1 MNDRVGR
8 EQLIEEFEQEWR
20 RGKRPT
26 VASFVHERLARMA
39 GVCADS
45 SAETLLVQELIAV
58 DLEWRWKDSRRCG
71 IAGWR
76 LEKYWDDLPSL
87 GSLEMI
93 PLSLV
98 EEEYRVRR
106 LWGDRPEHGEFFA
119 RFTQH
124 AAILKTRL
132 AEVDREL
139 LEELGDVG
147 AWGDHRLT
155 TTIVAASQQHSAA
168 VGMPFVGNAWARFEE
183 YRLHE
188 MIGAGQMGRVY
199 RATHLP
205 TKQAWAVKYLRKS
218 FHRDRQATA
227 RFLQEARVV
236 ATLSHPGLVPIQAV
250 GQTPGGGHFFV
261 MELLAGPDLARLA
274 ALGAVNVADALRWTC
289 EAADAIAY
297 ANSVG
302 VIHCDLKPGNL
313 VLDGERRVRVTDFG
327 LARTFDEGGARAGD
341 RIAGT
346 APYMAPE
353 QVSSWW
359 GKIGPATDVYGLGAV
374 LYALLAGR
382 PPFVGTTVAD
392 VLAQVTSGTLPAK
405 IQEFRPDVSD
415 ELEAVVKKALSKSPN
430 ERYPSASDLA
440 LALRAIEVKRRG
452 FAQKVVCGMR
462 LRRRFRSPPQA
473 IVVNQRRIGVRDPS
487 HRLFVHSHGGD
498 IRPRLAW

>member
-1 MNDRVGR
+1 MDDHVAR

-26 VASFVHERLARMA
+26 VASFVRQRLSRDAS
-39 GVCADS
+39 VWADS

-58 DLEWRWKDSRRCG
+58 DLEWRWKDSRCRG

-76 LEKYWDDLPSL
+76 LEKYWDDMPLL
-87 GSLEMI
+87 GSLNTI

-119 RFTQH
+119 RFPQH
-124 AAILKTRL
+124 AAALTTRL

-147 AWGDHRLT
+147 AWGDHNLT
-155 TTIVAASQQHSAA
+155 TTVIASSRQHAAAISTQ
-168 VGMPFVGNAWARFEE
+168 PIGNAWARFEE

-227 RFLQEARVV
+227 RFLEEARVV
-236 ATLSHPGLVPIQAV
+236 GTLSHSGLVPIQAV

-261 MELLAGPDLARLA
+261 MELLAGPDLAKLA
-274 ALGAVNVADALRWTC
+274 AAEAVNAADALRWTC

-313 VLDGERRVRVTDFG
+313 VLDSKRHVRVTDFG
-327 LARTFDEGGARAGD
+327 LARTVDEGGVLAGD

-392 VLAQVTSGTLPAK
+392 VLAQVASGTLPVR

-415 ELEAVVKKALSKSPN
+415 VLEAVVKKALSKSPN
-430 ERYPSASDLA
+430 ERYPSAHELA
-440 LALRAIEVKRRG
+440 LALRAI
-452 FAQKVVCGMR
+452 
-462 LRRRFRSPPQA
+462 
-473 IVVNQRRIGVRDPS
+473 
-487 HRLFVHSHGGD
+487 
-498 IRPRLAW
+498 